1 LVGDEPANLIAALDA
16 GRNRTEQGF
25 TFVATGGREDF
36 VSWDRLRSEAINCAA
51 HLRASGLRQG
61 DRLALVMPAARDF
74 VPTFLGA
81 VWAGIVPAPFHA
93 PASPGNPASYLASLA
108 GALEKI
114 QPAYLATTGKV
125 AEEIRGDVRLAASLS
140 GIVTAEALK
149 NDAPDS
155 YPCEPIEVAGDDVV
169 FLQFT
174 SGSTGGPRA
183 VEITHASL
191 RANAWAIMR
200 ENLKADSDRD
210 HGVSWLPL
218 THDMGLIGFVLSPLF
233 HKIQV
238 TFIPTTSFVRNA
250 SVWLDTIHQ
259 KRATISFAPNFA
271 FALTTKRAHAS
282 HLSKWDLSCV
292 RALGCGAE
300 PINPAT
306 MRGFIEKFAPCGLRP
321 EAILPCYGMAEATL
335 AISFGR
341 LDEVFSLDLIAR
353 SGLLEHRR
361 AIPVATPEGEDVV
374 EMVCCGP
381 PLHGH
386 EVAAFD
392 ERGQRLGPRQVGELW
407 MRGPSVARGYH
418 GDPEASR
425 LAFSGG
431 WLRTGDLGYIAD
443 GSVHVTGRKKDL
455 IIINGRNYD
464 PQRIEWLLDGV
475 PAVRNGSGIAF
486 SVPGPATEELVIFV
500 ESRTREPEALQVIL
514 RSRIATELQLIPS
527 KIVVSAPGTLPR
539 TVNGKRR
546 RAVARQQYLD
556 ATVRQAPTDVTAG
569 KPIEIG
575 MVHR

>member
-1 LVGDEPANLIAALDA
+1 MAALDA

-108 GALEKI
+108 DALEKI

-527 KIVVSAPGTLPR
+527 KIVVWAPGTLPR